1 VPSGRIAVGL
11 LELLLGIV
19 LVAASQRMSRPGR
32 EEGRLL
38 AVHLALHVLGV
49 TVALYGLLQLL
60 FALI

>member
-1 VPSGRIAVGL
+1 L

-19 LVAASQRMSRPGR
+19 LVAAGQRMSRPGR

-38 AVHLALHVLGV
+38 AVHLALHVLGA
-49 TVALYGLLQLL
+49 TAALYVLLQLL